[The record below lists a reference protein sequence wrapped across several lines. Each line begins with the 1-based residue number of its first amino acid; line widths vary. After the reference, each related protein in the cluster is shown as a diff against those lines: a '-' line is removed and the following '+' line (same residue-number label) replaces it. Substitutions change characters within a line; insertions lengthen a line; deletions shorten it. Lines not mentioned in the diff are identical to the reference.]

1 MAKVA
6 FVSIMWHSR
15 FVEELGVEYLTAVL
29 RKETNHEVRI
39 FYKFPEDNYNDFFQQ
54 VIGFNP
60 DIVGI
65 SLSHKYTGLEPLYAG
80 ASLLKEK
87 LPEVYL
93 CIGGILHLLMQKI
106 SCVRYKK
113 LTVCSLVNL
122 KILLLILWIRLLII
136 KVLML

>member
-93 CIGGILHLLMQKI
+93 CIGGIFASTNAEKYHA
-106 SCVRYKK
+106 
-113 LTVCSLVNL
+113 
-122 KILLLILWIRLLII
+122 
-136 KVLML
+136 

>member
-87 LPEVYL
+87 LPEV
-93 CIGGILHLLMQKI
+93 
-106 SCVRYKK
+106 
-113 LTVCSLVNL
+113 
-122 KILLLILWIRLLII
+122 
-136 KVLML
+136 